1 MCPTEEQEKN
11 NKRAGLPSQSL
22 EACVLNEYT
31 VALTDNV
38 RGRHSPDVRQHI
50 QHVLIRQLAA
60 KLCIGLNSTPFEIAT
75 SNSQSF
81 LDRVIGD

>member
-1 MCPTEEQEKN
+1 MCPAEEQEKN

-50 QHVLIRQLAA
+50 QHLLIRQLAA
-60 KLCIGLNSTPFEIAT
+60 KTVHWAE
-75 SNSQSF
+75 
-81 LDRVIGD
+81 